1 MWRTPGDMEQRVGP
15 TNNVGTGDSRGP
27 GPALADRVAFKVDF
41 CCQHRSCHWKSEF
54 MRNNCYR
61 EGRGIRIADY

>member
-27 GPALADRVAFKVDF
+27 GPDF
-41 CCQHRSCHWKSEF
+41 CEKGWVQ
-54 MRNNCYR
+54 
-61 EGRGIRIADY
+61 G